1 MRLSPLVLSAVI
13 LAAPMGAPTQGP
25 VRTILL
31 LTGTDTIAV
40 EQITRGPGRLEGDLL
55 FRSAN
60 QRWHYVA
67 TLGSG
72 EEVTVLHN
80 EFRTATDSAGS
91 PARQQARLVF
101 AGDSVFVT
109 IEGATTPP
117 QRLGTTRGA
126 LPFIN
131 PSFALVEQAIRRRLR
146 LGADTMSMAFF
157 AVAGGQ
163 TFPLTMERIG
173 TDSMVVTLAGAPARL
188 GIRADGTITGGSV
201 PAQGLRIVVLEGGA
215 GGGMMGMA
223 KPDYSAPPGAPYTA
237 EPVWV
242 PTPMGHRLAGTLTLP
257 TGTGGPVPAIV
268 TISGSGPQ
276 DRDEVIPMVK
286 GYRPFREFADA
297 LGRRGV
303 AVLRLDDRGTG
314 ESEGNPATATSG
326 DFAEDVRAA
335 LAWLRSRPGIDGT
348 RLGLVGHSE
357 GGLIAP
363 LVASTDSAL
372 KGIVLLAGPGY
383 TGRKI
388 LEFQNRYA
396 IDNAPSIPA
405 SSRDS
410 LFQAALRTL
419 DSLGKAVPWM
429 RFFLDYDPLQTARR
443 VRAPVLILQGATDL
457 QVTADQAPVLEQAFR
472 AGGNRDVT
480 MRVFPETNHLF
491 LVDPSGNPAGYSA
504 LRVSTLRPEVLRQV
518 ADWLTARLSR

>member
-1 MRLSPLVLSAVI
+1 MASAQ
-13 LAAPMGAPTQGP
+13 AP

-31 LTGTDTIAV
+31 LTATDTIAV
-40 EQITRGPGRLEGDLL
+40 EQVTRGPGRLEGDLL
-55 FRSAN
+55 FRGGN

-67 TLGSG
+67 MLGAG
-72 EEVTVLHN
+72 EEVTALDN
-80 EFRTATDSAGS
+80 EFRTATDTAGS
-91 PARQQARLVF
+91 PARQRARLDF

-109 IEGATTPP
+109 IEGATTAP

-146 LGADTMSMAFF
+146 LGPDTLAMAFF

-163 TFPLTMERIG
+163 TFPVKIDRIG
-173 TDSMVVTLAGAPARL
+173 NDSVVVTLAGSPARL
-188 GIRADGTITGGSV
+188 AIRPDGTITGGAV

-215 GGGMMGMA
+215 GAMMGMP

-237 EPVWV
+237 EPVRV
-242 PTPMGHRLAGTLTLP
+242 PTSMGHRLAGTLTLP
-257 TGTGGPVPAIV
+257 SGARRPVPAIV

-276 DRDEVIPMVK
+276 DRDETIPMVR

-314 ESEGNPATATSG
+314 ESEGNLATATSR

-335 LAWLRSRPGIDGT
+335 LAWLRSRPEIDGT

-363 LVASTDSAL
+363 LVAATDSAL
-372 KGIVLLAGPGY
+372 KGIVLLAGPAF
-383 TGRKI
+383 TGRRI

-405 SSRDS
+405 SARDS
-410 LFQAALRTL
+410 MFKVALRTI
-419 DSLGKAVPWM
+419 DSLGKQPWM
-429 RFFLDYDPLQTARR
+429 AYFLDYDPLPTARR
-443 VRAPVLILQGATDL
+443 VSVPVLVLQGATDQ
-457 QVTADQAPVLEQAFR
+457 QVTADQAPLLERAFR

-491 LVDPSGNPAGYSA
+491 LVDPNGNPAGYSA
-504 LRVSTLRPEVLRQV
+504 LRVNTLRPEVLQTLV
-518 ADWLTARLSR
+518 DWMVARLTR

>member
-1 MRLSPLVLSAVI
+1 MRCFTLFLPAA
-13 LAAPMGAPTQGP
+13 LAAPVAAAQAQ

-31 LTGTDTIAV
+31 LTATDTIAV
-40 EQITRGPGRLEGDLL
+40 EQVTRGPGRLEGDLL
-55 FRSAN
+55 FRGGN

-67 TLGSG
+67 TLGAG
-72 EEVTVLHN
+72 EEVTALDN
-80 EFRTATDSAGS
+80 EFRTATDTAGS
-91 PARQQARLVF
+91 PARQRARLVF

-109 IEGATTPP
+109 IEGATTAP
-117 QRLGTTRGA
+117 QRLGTARGA
-126 LPFIN
+126 LPFLN

-146 LGADTMSMAFF
+146 PGADTLAMAFF

-163 TFPLTMERIG
+163 TVPVKIDRIG
-173 TDSMVVTLAGAPARL
+173 HDSVVVTLAGAPVRL
-188 GIRADGTITGGSV
+188 AIRPDGAITGGAV
-201 PAQGLRIVVLEGGA
+201 PDQGLRIVVVEGGA
-215 GGGMMGMA
+215 GGMMGMP

-237 EPVWV
+237 EPVRV
-242 PTPMGHRLAGTLTLP
+242 ETPMGHRLAGTLTLP
-257 TGTGGPVPAIV
+257 SGARGRVPAIV

-276 DRDEVIPMVK
+276 DRDEAIPMVK

-314 ESEGNPATATSG
+314 ESEGNIATATSR

-335 LAWLRSRPGIDGT
+335 LAYLRSRPEIDGG

-363 LVASTDSAL
+363 LVASTDPAL
-372 KGIVLLAGPGY
+372 KGIVLLAGPAHP
-383 TGRKI
+383 GRKI

-396 IDNAPSIPA
+396 IDHAPSIPVTA
-405 SSRDS
+405 RDS
-410 LFQAALRTL
+410 LFRIALHTI
-419 DSLGKAVPWM
+419 DSLGKEPWM
-429 RFFLDYDPLQTARR
+429 GFFLDYDPLPTARR
-443 VRAPVLILQGATDL
+443 VRVPVLILQGATD
-457 QVTADQAPVLEQAFR
+457 QQITAEQAPILEQAFR

-491 LVDPSGNPAGYSA
+491 LADPNGNPAGYSA
-504 LRVSTLRPEVLRQV
+504 LRVNTLRPEVLQLV
-518 ADWLTARLSR
+518 VDWVVARLTR

>member
-1 MRLSPLVLSAVI
+1 MRCLTLVFSAAAFSAPAAA
-13 LAAPMGAPTQGP
+13 LAQAP

-40 EQITRGPGRLEGDLL
+40 EQVTRGPGRLEGDLL
-55 FRSAN
+55 FRGGN

-67 TLGSG
+67 SLGAG
-72 EEVTVLHN
+72 EEVTALDN
-80 EFRTATDSAGS
+80 EFRTATDTAGS
-91 PARQQARLVF
+91 RAWQRARLVF

-109 IEGATTPP
+109 IEGAAAP
-117 QRLGTTRGA
+117 QRLGTSRGA

-131 PSFALVEQAIRRRLR
+131 PSFALVEQAIRRRIR
-146 LGADTMSMAFF
+146 LGGDTLAMALF

-163 TFPLTMERIG
+163 TFPARMDRIG
-173 TDSMVVTLAGAPARL
+173 GDTMVVSLAGVPARL
-188 GIRADGTITGGSV
+188 AIRADGTITGGTV

-215 GGGMMGMA
+215 GVMMGMP

-237 EPVWV
+237 EPVRV

-257 TGTGGPVPAIV
+257 SGARGPVPAIV

-276 DRDEVIPMVK
+276 DRDETIPMVR

-303 AVLRLDDRGTG
+303 AVLRLDDRGVG
-314 ESEGNPATATSG
+314 ESEGSRATATSR
-326 DFAEDVRAA
+326 DFADDVRAA
-335 LAWLRSRPGIDGT
+335 LAWLRSRPEIDGT

-363 LVASTDSAL
+363 LVASTDSTL
-372 KGIVLLAGPGY
+372 KGIVLLAGPAY

-396 IDNAPSIPA
+396 IENAPSIPA
-405 SSRDS
+405 SARDS
-410 LFQAALRTL
+410 MFRIALQSL
-419 DSLGKAVPWM
+419 DSLGKEPWM
-429 RFFLDYDPLQTARR
+429 DFFLNHDPLPTARR
-443 VRAPVLILQGATDL
+443 VRVPVLILQGANDQ
-457 QVTADQAPVLEQAFR
+457 QVTADQAPVLERAFR

-491 LVDPSGNPAGYSA
+491 LADPNGNPAGYSA
-504 LRVSTLRPEVLRQV
+504 LRVNTLRPEVLEMVVEWVVGR
-518 ADWLTARLSR
+518 LTR